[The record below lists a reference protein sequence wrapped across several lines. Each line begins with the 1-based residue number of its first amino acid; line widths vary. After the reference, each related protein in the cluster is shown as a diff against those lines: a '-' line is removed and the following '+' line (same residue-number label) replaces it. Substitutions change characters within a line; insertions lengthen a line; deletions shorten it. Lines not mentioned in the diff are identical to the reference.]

1 MAFGRQ
7 IFSAFRSQAFP
18 IPEQGARIP
27 FADLSACQLDAT
39 PALDPREAILD
50 LLPVP
55 TAIAS
60 VVSGAVVFDTV
71 NIAFRAAG
79 FAARE
84 GRAALLNEI
93 GDQIIVFLLSGDTR
107 RRMTLRLGDAVDSR
121 HYDVTLA
128 RRAESAGTP
137 RCIMSLVDQTPEQRT
152 ETSLRREMNTDSLTG
167 LPNRTGFGDLVEER
181 VATGDR
187 ARYAVLAI
195 NLDRFSRVNACMGSL
210 SGDELLISV
219 ARRFKGVLRSSDV
232 LARTGGDEFA
242 VLLGLRDGADDALH
256 AATRLQQALIQPF
269 QLSDFTIRVECS
281 IGIALAEDSDAE
293 AEDVIRHAQFAVKRS
308 KRTGQTEV
316 YRPHLFDIVRSQF
329 SIETQLRHALEARQL
344 HLAFQPI
351 CDLSN
356 GRISSFEALARW
368 RTAEGENI
376 SPVDFIPVAEESGLI
391 VPLGRWAMDEAART
405 LSDWDRMAGGDCG
418 ARMAVNLSAVQL
430 QRDNVEAMF
439 AEVLAQHQLSGHR
452 FTIELT
458 ESAFVVDPDRTLR
471 TMLALKEMGAQIAM
485 DDFGTGY
492 SNLAYLQKLPIDKL
506 KIDRSFIT
514 GMLADRDKVAI
525 VRAILSLAQALG
537 LRTTAEGIETQE
549 LEHTLVAL
557 GCAFGQGYFYS
568 RPIDADAAYA
578 LLLARN
584 A

>member
-1 MAFGRQ
+1 MAMAFGRQ
-7 IFSAFRSQAFP
+7 ILSAFKTHVASDDP
-18 IPEQGARIP
+18 GTVGADASHCSNASGV
-27 FADLSACQLDAT
+27 ADAS
-39 PALDPREAILD
+39 ALDLIPA
-50 LLPVP
+50 P
-55 TAIAS
+55 TAI
-60 VVSGAVVFDTV
+60 VSLIDGRLAFSPA

-79 FAARE
+79 LAGA
-84 GRAALLNEI
+84 GHMAMLDEI
-93 GDQIIVFLLSGDTR
+93 GEAIAVFLASSDTR
-107 RRMTLRLGDAVDSR
+107 CRLSLRIGDSVDSR
-121 HYDVTLA
+121 YYDVTLA
-128 RRAESAGTP
+128 RRPEAVGSL
-137 RCIMSLVDQTPEQRT
+137 RCLMTLLDQTAEQRT
-152 ETSLRREMNTDSLTG
+152 EASLRREMNTDSLTG
-167 LPNRTGFGDLVEER
+167 LVNRMGFGDLVDDM
-181 VATGDR
+181 VAGGNH

-219 ARRFKGVLRSSDV
+219 ARRLKGVLRGCDV

-242 VLLGLRDGADDALH
+242 VLLALREGPDDAMLV
-256 AATRLQQALIQPF
+256 AGRLQQALVQPF
-269 QLSDFTIRVECS
+269 QLSDFSIRVDCS
-281 IGIALAEDSDAE
+281 IGIALGEDSEDE
-293 AEDVIRHAQFAVKRS
+293 AEDLIRHAQFAVKRS

-329 SIETQLRHALEARQL
+329 SIETRLRTALEERQL
-344 HLAFQPI
+344 SLAFQPI
-351 CDLSN
+351 YDLSN

-368 RTAEGENI
+368 YDSEGKTI

-405 LSDWDRMAGGDCG
+405 LAEWDRRSGGDCD

-430 QRDNVEAMF
+430 QRDNIEAMF
-439 AEVLAQHQLSGHR
+439 ADVLLRHDLPGHR

-458 ESAFVVDPDRTLR
+458 ESAFIVDPDRTLK
-471 TMLALKEMGAQIAM
+471 TMVALKEMGASIAM

-506 KIDRSFIT
+506 KIDRSFVS

-537 LRTTAEGIETQE
+537 MRTTAEGIETQE
-549 LEHTLVAL
+549 LEQTLVAL

-568 RPIDADAAYA
+568 KPIDADAAYA
-578 LLLARN
+578 MLVARN
-584 A
+584 S

>member
-7 IFSAFRSQAFP
+7 IFSAFRSQTLP
-18 IPEQGARIP
+18 PSDTGAEAIANCLVAP
-27 FADLSACQLDAT
+27 PPLAA
-39 PALDPREAILD
+39 DPREPILD

-55 TAIAS
+55 TAI
-60 VVSGAVVFDTV
+60 VAVDAGQLVFEAV
-71 NIAFRAAG
+71 NLAFRAAG
-79 FAARE
+79 FADCG
-84 GRAALLNEI
+84 GRTALLHAI
-93 GDQIIVFLLSGDTR
+93 GDQVLGFLLSGDTR
-107 RRMTLRLGDAVDSR
+107 RRMALRLGDAVDSR
-121 HYDVTLA
+121 HYDVTLG
-128 RRAESAGTP
+128 RRQESAGIP

-152 ETSLRREMNTDSLTG
+152 ETSLRREMSTDSLTG
-167 LPNRTGFGDLVEER
+167 LPNRIGFGDLVEER
-181 VATGDR
+181 VTKGDR
-187 ARYAVLAI
+187 DEFAVLAV

-219 ARRFKGVLRSSDV
+219 ARRLKGVLRSNDV

-242 VLLGLRDGADDALH
+242 VLLSLRDGTEDALQ
-256 AATRLQQALIQPF
+256 AAGRLQQALVQPF
-269 QLSDFTIRVECS
+269 QLSDFSIRVECS
-281 IGIALAEDSDAE
+281 IGIALGEDADTE
-293 AEDVIRHAQFAVKRS
+293 AEDMIRHAQFAVKRS

-329 SIETQLRHALEARQL
+329 SIETRLRHALEDGQL

-351 CDLSN
+351 CDLST

-368 RTAEGENI
+368 RTPEGENI

-391 VPLGRWAMDEAART
+391 VPLGRWAMEEAGRT
-405 LSDWDRMAGGDCG
+405 LAEWDRMAGGDCG

-439 AEVLAQHQLSGHR
+439 AAVLVKHGLSGDR

-458 ESAFVVDPDRTLR
+458 ESAFVVDPDRTLC
-471 TMLALKEMGAQIAM
+471 TMLALKDMGASIAM

-578 LLLARN
+578 LLVARN

>member
-7 IFSAFRSQAFP
+7 ILSAFRSQAFP
-18 IPEQGARIP
+18 IPEQGNRVPI
-27 FADLSACQLDAT
+27 ACVAPT
-39 PALDPREAILD
+39 PDRPVADPREPILD
-50 LLPVP
+50 LLPLP
-55 TAIAS
+55 TAIVA
-60 VVSGAVVFDTV
+60 ADADRVVFEAV
-71 NIAFRAAG
+71 NSAFRAAG
-79 FAARE
+79 FTTSQ
-84 GRAALLNEI
+84 GRAALLHEI
-93 GDQIIVFLLSGDTR
+93 GDAVLAFLLSADTQ
-107 RRMTLRLGDAVDSR
+107 RRMRLRLGDAVDSR

-128 RRAESAGTP
+128 RRPESAGIA
-137 RCIMSLVDQTPEQRT
+137 RCMMSLVDQTPEQRT
-152 ETSLRREMNTDSLTG
+152 ETSLRREMSTDSLTG

-181 VATGDR
+181 VAAGDR
-187 ARYAVLAI
+187 AHYAVLAI

-219 ARRFKGVLRSSDV
+219 ARRLKGVLRGCDV

-256 AATRLQQALIQPF
+256 AASRLQQALVQPF
-269 QLSDFTIRVECS
+269 QLSDFSIRVECS
-281 IGIALAEDSDAE
+281 IGIALGEDADAE

-329 SIETQLRHALEARQL
+329 SIETRLRHALEDRQL

-368 RTAEGENI
+368 RTPEGEDI

-405 LSDWDRMAGGDCG
+405 LAAWDAAAGGDCG

-439 AEVLAQHQLSGHR
+439 AEVLAEHRLSGDR

-471 TMLALKEMGAQIAM
+471 TMLALRDMGASIAM

-506 KIDRSFIT
+506 KIDRSFVT

-568 RPIDADAAYA
+568 RPVDADAAYA
-578 LLLARN
+578 LLMARN

>member
-7 IFSAFRSQAFP
+7 IFSAFRTQPVSGDLPVRGRAS
-18 IPEQGARIP
+18 
-27 FADLSACQLDAT
+27 ADIVPLAV
-39 PALDPREAILD
+39 DPREPVLD

-55 TAIAS
+55 TA
-60 VVSGAVVFDTV
+60 VVSLSDGAIAFEAT
-71 NIAFRAAG
+71 NLAFRAAG
-79 FAARE
+79 FSTPQ
-84 GRAALLNEI
+84 GRSALLDELAE
-93 GDQIIVFLLSGDTR
+93 QVTAFLQSRDIR
-107 RRMTLRLGDAVDSR
+107 RRMALRLGDAVDSR

-128 RRAESAGTP
+128 RRPESAQTP

-152 ETSLRREMNTDSLTG
+152 ETSLRREMSTDSLTG
-167 LPNRTGFGDLVEER
+167 LPNRTGFADLVEDMIAAVE
-181 VATGDR
+181 R
-187 ARYAVLAI
+187 ARYAVLVV

-219 ARRFKGVLRSSDV
+219 ARRLKGVLRGCDL

-242 VLLGLRDGADDALH
+242 VLLGLREGPADALQV
-256 AATRLQQALIQPF
+256 AGRLQQALVQPF
-269 QLSDFTIRVECS
+269 QLSDFSIRIECS
-281 IGIALAEDSDAE
+281 IGIALGEDADDE
-293 AEDVIRHAQFAVKRS
+293 AEDMIRHAQFAVKRA

-316 YRPHLFDIVRSQF
+316 YRPHLFDIVRNQF
-329 SIETQLRHALEARQL
+329 SIETRLRHALEEGQL
-344 HLAFQPI
+344 RLAFQPI

-356 GRISSFEALARW
+356 GRINSFEALARW
-368 RTAEGENI
+368 RTPEGDEI
-376 SPVDFIPVAEESGLI
+376 SPTAFIPVAEESGLI
-391 VPLGRWAMDEAART
+391 VPLGCWAMDEAART
-405 LSDWDRMAGGDCG
+405 LAEWDRRLGGDSG

-439 AEVLAQHQLSGHR
+439 ADVLARHGLRGDR

-458 ESAFVVDPDRTLR
+458 ESAFVVDPDRTLH
-471 TMLALKEMGAQIAM
+471 TMLALKDLGASIAM

-537 LRTTAEGIETQE
+537 MRTTAEGIETQE

-568 RPIDADAAYA
+568 RPVDAEAAYQ
-578 LLLARN
+578 LLLDRN